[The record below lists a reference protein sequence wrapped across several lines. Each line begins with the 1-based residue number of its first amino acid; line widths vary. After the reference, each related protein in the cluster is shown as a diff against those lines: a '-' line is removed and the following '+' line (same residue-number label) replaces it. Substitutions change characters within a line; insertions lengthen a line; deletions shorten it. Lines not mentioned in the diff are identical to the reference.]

1 MSEMTTLK
9 VTRQTRDR
17 FAAAAKARGLSVRA
31 LLDELSRRAADT
43 ALMEQAAQQMTRLRD
58 TDPDGWT
65 DYVAEGRAW
74 EEGTVDRLEA

>member
-1 MSEMTTLK
+1 
-9 VTRQTRDR
+9 
-17 FAAAAKARGLSVRA
+17 

-43 ALMEQAAQQMTRLRD
+43 ALMDQAAQQMARLRD